1 VGAIRRAD
9 PARHKEGIP
18 MTTQS
23 GTGGNSQI
31 LIWVGVAIVVL
42 AVVYFMM

>member
-1 VGAIRRAD
+1 
-9 PARHKEGIP
+9 

-23 GTGGNSQI
+23 GTSGGTGQI

-42 AVVYFMM
+42 AVVYFML